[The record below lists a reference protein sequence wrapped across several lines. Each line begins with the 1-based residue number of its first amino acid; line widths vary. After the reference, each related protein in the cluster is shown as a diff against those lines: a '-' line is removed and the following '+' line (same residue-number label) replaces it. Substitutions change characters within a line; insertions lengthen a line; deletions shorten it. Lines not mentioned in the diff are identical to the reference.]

1 MNTWAAD
8 VKGLV
13 DILLWKRIQ
22 RFPVYRNVAALKV
35 KDVMKATSFEK
46 MSDILRLPN
55 QFFSGPTN
63 HFSIY
68 MANSFGKSVT
78 AYCIVNKHEQVF

>member
-1 MNTWAAD
+1 MNTWVAD

-35 KDVMKATSFEK
+35 KDDMKATSFEK
-46 MSDILRLPN
+46 ISDFSRLPDST
-55 QFFSGPTN
+55 FPGPQTI
-63 HFSIY
+63 FQY
-68 MANSFGKSVT
+68 LMQLFRQKSDCFVK
-78 AYCIVNKHEQVF
+78 KHEQVF